1 MEEGLYSEKEYFFC
15 RGFTSVGGHNIHCWT
30 GSGHGS
36 ITYLQAVESSCNPA
50 FINLGQR
57 LGEEKLFSYIRA
69 FGYGGQSG
77 IDYPGES
84 AGLIF
89 EQEQVGPVEL
99 ATSSFGQGV
108 SVTPLQQ

>member
-1 MEEGLYSEKEYFFC
+1 M
-15 RGFTSVGGHNIHCWT
+15 GGHNIHCWT

-69 FGYGGQSG
+69 FGYGRQSG

-89 EQEQVGPVEL
+89 EQEQEMCIRDRWRELILKWWIVG
-99 ATSSFGQGV
+99 
-108 SVTPLQQ
+108 